1 MSSNDKHSTS
11 KNITIGDIAREL
23 GLSKTTISR
32 AISGK
37 GRIGEA
43 TRRRILNY
51 IKLHNYKPNVIAKG
65 LAQKKTYNIGVI
77 LPADANLTEIPF
89 FQSCLM
95 GICEAAAGLDY
106 DVVVTTVTEDD
117 ITLLKRLIDNRKV
130 DGVIL
135 TRSLVNDLPVSYLK
149 GRGIPFVLIGS
160 NEDEEIVQV
169 DSNHTA
175 GCCELTSILLKSGI
189 GRIALLAGNQNHIVN
204 RSRYAGFLKAYDD
217 LGRKADDSI
226 IFPDMNNNILIQRA
240 VSIIM
245 SKGADCIICS
255 DDYICSR
262 ALAKLEE
269 DGYSI
274 PEDVKIASF
283 YNSVNLENHNPPV
296 TALKI
301 NVKELG
307 ISAGRSL
314 IDMISGERIKGRT
327 WVNYEIT
334 LKKSTG

>member
-1 MSSNDKHSTS
+1 MNSDNRHNGSR
-11 KNITIGDIAREL
+11 NITISDIAREL
-23 GLSKTTISR
+23 NLSKTTISR

-43 TRRRILNY
+43 TRKKILDY

-65 LAQKKTYNIGVI
+65 LAQKKTFNIGVI

-89 FQSCLM
+89 FQNCLM
-95 GICEAAAGLDY
+95 GICEAAAGRDY
-106 DVVVTTVTEDD
+106 DVVVATATEDD
-117 ITLLKRLIDNRKV
+117 ITFLKRLIDNQKV
-130 DGVIL
+130 DGIVL

-149 GRGIPFVLIGS
+149 ETGIPFVLIGS
-160 NEDEEIVQV
+160 NEDDEIVQI
-169 DSNHTA
+169 DSNHTE

-189 GRIALLAGNQNHIVN
+189 KNIALLAGNQNHMVN
-204 RSRYAGFLKAYDD
+204 RSRYAGFLKAYED
-217 LGRKADDSI
+217 LGIEADDSI

-240 VSIIM
+240 VGIIM

-262 ALAKLEE
+262 ALATLEE
-269 DGYSI
+269 EGYSI
-274 PEDVKIASF
+274 PKDITIASF

-307 ISAGRSL
+307 ITAGKTL
-314 IDMISGERIKGRT
+314 INMISGEGIEQRT
-327 WVNYEIT
+327 WVNYEIAI
-334 LKKSTG
+334 KKSTS

>member
-1 MSSNDKHSTS
+1 MNKENRNNAPR
-11 KNITIGDIAREL
+11 NITISDIAREL
-23 GLSKTTISR
+23 NLSKTTISR

-43 TRRRILNY
+43 TRRKILDY
-51 IKLHNYKPNVIAKG
+51 IRLYNYKPNVIAKG

-89 FQSCLM
+89 FQNCLM
-95 GICEAAAGLDY
+95 GICEAAAGMDY
-106 DVVVTTVTEDD
+106 DVVVATATDDD
-117 ITLLKRLIDNRKV
+117 ITFLQRLIDNRKV
-130 DGVIL
+130 DGIIL
-135 TRSLVNDLPVSYLK
+135 TRSLVNDLPASYLK
-149 GRGIPFVLIGS
+149 QIGIPFLLIGS

-169 DSNHTA
+169 DSNHTE

-189 GRIALLAGNQNHIVN
+189 ERIALLAGNQNHIVN
-204 RSRYAGFLKAYDD
+204 RSRYAGFLKAYED
-217 LGRKADDSI
+217 LGKKVDESI
-226 IFPDMNNNILIQRA
+226 VFLDMNNNVLIQRA
-240 VSIIM
+240 VGMIM
-245 SKGADCIICS
+245 SRGADCIICS

-274 PEDVKIASF
+274 PKDIKIASF

-296 TALKI
+296 TVLKI

-307 ISAGRSL
+307 ITAGKIL
-314 IDMISGERIKGRT
+314 INMISGERIEKKT